1 MTKEERHNLILET
14 LMKHE
19 SIPVSNLSMLL
30 DVSAVTI
37 RKDLSELE
45 KNSKLYRS
53 HGRAIL
59 IDPYINNRSI
69 IEKENL
75 ARHEKAQIGQLASSL
90 ITKDD
95 SIIIASG
102 TTVLAMARCIKPIH
116 RLTVI
121 SASLKVSELLGANEA
136 IDLIQLGGTLRTSSL
151 SVVGKYAE
159 NALQGFSCSKLFIGV
174 DGIDLDAGKLVLSP
188 TRTYAPVIKTL
199 LDRIR
204 PAIDGMI
211 HCSGGAQTKVMNFIG
226 NLHVIKDNLFD
237 VPPLFDLIQRESKT
251 DWKEMY
257 KVFNMGHRMEIY
269 LDPAYADEAIAIS
282 RSYGIDARVIGR
294 VEASDSRRLT
304 IVSDKG
310 TFEYQ

>member
-75 ARHEKAQIGQLASSL
+75 ARHEKAQIGQLAASL

-174 DGIDLDAGKLVLSP
+174 DGIDLDFGI
-188 TRTYAPVIKTL
+188 TTT
-199 LDRIR
+199 D
-204 PAIDGMI
+204 M
-211 HCSGGAQTKVMNFIG
+211 
-226 NLHVIKDNLFD
+226 
-237 VPPLFDLIQRESKT
+237 RESDLNRAMMRTAQKT
-251 DWKEMY
+251 IVLADSSKFRRRGFSKIADIEDIDVIITDSNIPD
-257 KVFNMGHRMEIY
+257 KIAQAIEDRGIEIK
-269 LDPAYADEAIAIS
+269 I
-282 RSYGIDARVIGR
+282 VN
-294 VEASDSRRLT
+294 
-304 IVSDKG
+304 VSDKHLSFG
-310 TFEYQ
+310 GITVPNKETVNP

>member
-69 IEKENL
+69 IENENL

-174 DGIDLDAGKLVLSP
+174 DGIDLDFGI
-188 TRTYAPVIKTL
+188 TTT
-199 LDRIR
+199 D
-204 PAIDGMI
+204 M
-211 HCSGGAQTKVMNFIG
+211 
-226 NLHVIKDNLFD
+226 
-237 VPPLFDLIQRESKT
+237 RESDLNRAMMRTAQKT
-251 DWKEMY
+251 IVLADSSKFRRRGFSKIADIEDIDVIITDSNIPDKIAQAIEDRGIEI
-257 KVFNMGHRMEIY
+257 KVVN
-269 LDPAYADEAIAIS
+269 
-282 RSYGIDARVIGR
+282 
-294 VEASDSRRLT
+294 
-304 IVSDKG
+304 VSDKHLSFG
-310 TFEYQ
+310 GITVPNKETVNP

>member
-174 DGIDLDAGKLVLSP
+174 DGIDLDFGI
-188 TRTYAPVIKTL
+188 TTT
-199 LDRIR
+199 D
-204 PAIDGMI
+204 M
-211 HCSGGAQTKVMNFIG
+211 
-226 NLHVIKDNLFD
+226 
-237 VPPLFDLIQRESKT
+237 RESDLNRAMMRTAQKT
-251 DWKEMY
+251 IVLADSSKFRRRGFSKIADIEDIDVIITDSNIPD
-257 KVFNMGHRMEIY
+257 KIAQAIEDRGIEIK
-269 LDPAYADEAIAIS
+269 I
-282 RSYGIDARVIGR
+282 VN
-294 VEASDSRRLT
+294 
-304 IVSDKG
+304 VSDKHLSFG
-310 TFEYQ
+310 GITVPNKETVNP

>member
-174 DGIDLDAGKLVLSP
+174 DGIDLDFGITTTDMRESDLNRAMMRTAQKTIVLADSSKF
-188 TRTYAPVIKTL
+188 RRRGFSKIADIEDIDVIITDSNIPDK
-199 LDRIR
+199 I
-204 PAIDGMI
+204 
-211 HCSGGAQTKVMNFIG
+211 AQTIEDRGIEIKVVN
-226 NLHVIKDNLFD
+226 
-237 VPPLFDLIQRESKT
+237 
-251 DWKEMY
+251 
-257 KVFNMGHRMEIY
+257 
-269 LDPAYADEAIAIS
+269 
-282 RSYGIDARVIGR
+282 
-294 VEASDSRRLT
+294 
-304 IVSDKG
+304 VSDKHLSFG
-310 TFEYQ
+310 GITVPNKETVNP